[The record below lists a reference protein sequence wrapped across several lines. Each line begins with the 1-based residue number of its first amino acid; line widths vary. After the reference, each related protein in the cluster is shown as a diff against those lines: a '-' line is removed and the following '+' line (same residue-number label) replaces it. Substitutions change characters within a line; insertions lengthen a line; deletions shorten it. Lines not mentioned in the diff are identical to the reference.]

1 MDRNPSAFEITRDH
15 GMEMKDHVVLLA
27 YNEVSY
33 EVAEYYQQKGEKVL
47 MIDTDPEIIRHFQ
60 AQKESN
66 IVPLYADIMDS
77 SIWSEF
83 KFDQAKLVV
92 SCRGLLQ
99 MNIELSDFLRQ
110 KSPDLPFVAVTTS
123 HEDALELYDNNV
135 RYVVQT
141 DYMASKSFRDVFAR
155 EIDKPGAES
164 FGDSGSQHWKDTRA
178 IRDNLGEIFKLV

>member
-1 MDRNPSAFEITRDH
+1 
-15 GMEMKDHVVLLA
+15 
-27 YNEVSY
+27 
-33 EVAEYYQQKGEKVL
+33 
-47 MIDTDPEIIRHFQ
+47 
-60 AQKESN
+60 
-66 IVPLYADIMDS
+66 MDS

-141 DYMASKSFRDVFAR
+141 DYMASKSFRVVFAR